1 MLICLFFVM
10 SGVLRGFFL
19 KSMSNLLC
27 YLLIELRKLTC
38 IVWCKG
44 LMMVLS
50 GKEWRS
56 IAVAMEKMLQCFDA
70 LLEEMVKSILLLM
83 MEMLEIFLIFKG
95 SSPDFI
101 NEVVEPRPLPLNF
114 LVV

>member
-1 MLICLFFVM
+1 
-10 SGVLRGFFL
+10 
-19 KSMSNLLC
+19 
-27 YLLIELRKLTC
+27 
-38 IVWCKG
+38 
-44 LMMVLS
+44 
-50 GKEWRS
+50 
-56 IAVAMEKMLQCFDA
+56 MEKMLQCFDA